1 MGIRVHLAALLL
13 FATLPLSAQTTPA
26 SAPNANNAG
35 PTTDSN
41 SVPMEPTSTVLQADE
56 GAKGLLLEKNEGE
69 LRMRRPRPSV
79 PNPASQIMLKAGPK
93 NNGSQHLVVATE
105 EIAPGASIPTHKHLT
120 QDEVV
125 LIHSGTAHVRLG
137 DQERDLHV
145 GSMVFIPAN
154 TWVGL
159 KNTSTEVM
167 SITFVFSAPGFDD
180 YLRCTSVPAG
190 EKPTPMTQENWQ
202 QCQHEGHALFEAAD
216 GRQK

>member
-1 MGIRVHLAALLL
+1 M
-13 FATLPLSAQTTPA
+13 
-26 SAPNANNAG
+26 
-35 PTTDSN
+35 
-41 SVPMEPTSTVLQADE
+41 
-56 GAKGLLLEKNEGE
+56 
-69 LRMRRPRPSV
+69 
-79 PNPASQIMLKAGPK
+79 
-93 NNGSQHLVVATE
+93 
-105 EIAPGASIPTHKHLT
+105 
-120 QDEVV
+120 

-159 KNTSTEVM
+159 KNTSAEVM

-202 QCQHEGHALFEAAD
+202 QCRHEGHALFEAAD
-216 GRQK
+216 GTQKSSRQERIWQRQSRESVPTAHMEFMADWVDAGRN